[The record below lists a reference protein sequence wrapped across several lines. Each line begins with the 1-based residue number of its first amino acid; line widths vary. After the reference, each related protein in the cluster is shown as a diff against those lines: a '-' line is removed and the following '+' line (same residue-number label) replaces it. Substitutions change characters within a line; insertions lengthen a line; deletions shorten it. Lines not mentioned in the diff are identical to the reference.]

1 MILRILRFQIAPHL
15 VGKYIIPGSPN
26 NLRGRYPFKATRSPT
41 APLEIGDTSTPQ
53 TQVTSIKFGGGHEK
67 YVFLNNSNTRN
78 KLCKSKSNRS
88 CCIFPKSS
96 KLNSIESKIPSFRIL
111 LNQKAHHFQAGYSPG
126 SLDKVPRQAPPKVCP
141 RYPENESQKVQL
153 PVFDKIDVNI

>member
-1 MILRILRFQIAPHL
+1 M
-15 VGKYIIPGSPN
+15 
-26 NLRGRYPFKATRSPT
+26 RS
-41 APLEIGDTSTPQ
+41 I
-53 TQVTSIKFGGGHEK
+53 F
-67 YVFLNNSNTRN
+67 FLNNSNTRN

-153 PVFDKIDVNI
+153 PVFDKIDVNIWRKKTVVSLIWNRSWILTWLVECKNSYVGFQTWEIPLKFPKQSLPVWFRLPRSISCL